1 MSQPVWTCK
10 CCSVIFAEKVDFESH
25 RKECIKKGK
34 ACPRCSELFTQVG
47 LDFHLNK
54 SICGLRKYDVKDLHT
69 WATEVNDRRITV
81 LVKDYHKK
89 IMDAVEDGKFSIRLT
104 FIYPVMYP
112 DDSLLV
118 RTDALSRIV
127 SELKNLFTNV
137 NITSNLIQNF
147 IDVTWIKPK
156 SWFES
161 SYGDIP
167 EKFLTLPE
175 LVETDAV
182 KERTDTIKKQM
193 SELSGKFTTGFKN
206 VTSILGKA
214 RKGKSELIDAYI
226 KESQGDS
233 STIIFTVPVGDE
245 KEEQQEEQED
255 NYS

>member
-1 MSQPVWTCK
+1 M
-10 CCSVIFAEKVDFESH
+10 IFAEKVDFESH

-127 SELKNLFTNV
+127 SELKKLFTNV
-137 NITSNLIQNF
+137 NITSNLSQNF
-147 IDVTWIKPK
+147 IDVAWTKPK
-156 SWFES
+156 SWSES
-161 SYGDIP
+161 CYDDFP

-175 LVETDAV
+175 LVETDV
-182 KERTDTIKKQM
+182 IKENADTVKKQM
-193 SELSGKFTTGFKN
+193 SEISSKSRTGFKN

-214 RKGKSELIDAYI
+214 RMGKSAFLNSFFS
-226 KESQGDS
+226 ESQGDS